1 MSEAKGEKFVG
12 IDVSKENLVVGVR
25 PEGKHWSLANEEE
38 EICSLVRLLG
48 KLKPALIVV
57 EATGGFQN
65 VVVAKLAAAA
75 LPVAVVNPRQVRDFA
90 KATGHLAKTDAIDA
104 LILAH
109 FGEALRPEVRVLK
122 DEQTQQLTAL
132 ITRRRQVVDMI
143 TAEKNRLPTSPKV
156 IRKEIRKHIEW
167 LQGRLNVMN
176 GQLEESIKNSP
187 VWREKDDILRSF
199 PGVGPVLSVSLLA
212 GLPELGILNRKKL
225 AALVGVAPLNRDSG
239 GYRGAR
245 SVWGGRGQIRSVLYM
260 ATISAARNNPVIREF
275 YQRLIGSGKKPKVA
289 LTACMRKFLTIL
301 NSMVTAKETV
311 GVDGHTR
318 KSLAQYL

>member
-1 MSEAKGEKFVG
+1 MNETTVERFVG
-12 IDVSKENLVVGVR
+12 IDVSKESLEVGVR
-25 PEGKHWSLANEEE
+25 PEGTHWSVTNEEGD
-38 EICSLVRLLG
+38 ISSLIRSLG
-48 KLKPALIVV
+48 KLKPTLIVV

-65 VVVAKLAAAA
+65 MVVARLAAAA

-90 KATGHLAKTDAIDA
+90 KATGRLAKTDVIDA

-132 ITRRRQVVDMI
+132 MTRRRQVVDMI
-143 TAEKNRLPTSPKV
+143 SAEKSRLVTAPKG
-156 IRKEIRKHIEW
+156 IRKEIRKHIDW
-167 LQGRLNVMN
+167 LQGRLNAIN
-176 GQLEESIKNSP
+176 GQIDEAIKKSP
-187 VWREKDDILRSF
+187 VWCEKDAILRSF

-245 SVWGGRGQIRSVLYM
+245 KVWGGRGQIRSVLYM
-260 ATISAARNNPVIREF
+260 ATISAARANPVIREF

-301 NSMVTAKETV
+301 NAMIRNGTHWR
-311 GVDGHTR
+311 GR
-318 KSLAQYL
+318 KVNA

>member
-1 MSEAKGEKFVG
+1 M
-12 IDVSKENLVVGVR
+12 
-25 PEGKHWSLANEEE
+25 
-38 EICSLVRLLG
+38 
-48 KLKPALIVV
+48 
-57 EATGGFQN
+57 
-65 VVVAKLAAAA
+65 
-75 LPVAVVNPRQVRDFA
+75 VNPRQVRDFA

-143 TAEKNRLPTSPKV
+143 TAEKNRLPTSPKE
-156 IRKEIRKHIEW
+156 IRREIRKHIKW

-176 GQLEESIKNSP
+176 GQLEDSIKNSP

-212 GLPELGILNRKKL
+212 GLPELGVLNRKKL

-245 SVWGGRGQIRSVLYM
+245 SVWGGRNQIRSVLYM

-275 YQRLIGSGKKPKVA
+275 YQRLIGSGKRPKVA
-289 LTACMRKFLTIL
+289 LTACMRKILTIL
-301 NSMVTAKETV
+301 NSMVKN
-311 GVDGHTR
+311 GTR
-318 KSLAQYL
+318 WNEGKVNA

>member
-1 MSEAKGEKFVG
+1 MSETYGEKFIG
-12 IDVSKENLVVGVR
+12 IDVSKERLDVGIR
-25 PEGKHWSLANEEE
+25 PEGKHWSLANEEG
-38 EICSLVRLLG
+38 EICSLVKILV
-48 KLKPALIVV
+48 KLKPSLIVV

-109 FGEALRPEVRVLK
+109 FGEALRPEVRMLK

-132 ITRRRQVVDMI
+132 MTRRRQVVDMI
-143 TAEKNRLPTSPKV
+143 TAEKNRLPTSPKE
-156 IRKEIRKHIEW
+156 IRKEIRKHIQW

-176 GQLEESIKNSP
+176 NQLEDAIKNSP

-199 PGVGPVLSVSLLA
+199 PGVGPVVSVSLLA

-245 SVWGGRGQIRSVLYM
+245 SVWGGRGQVRSVLYM

-301 NSMVTAKETV
+301 NAMVKN
-311 GVDGHTR
+311 GTR
-318 KSLAQYL
+318 WDERKVNA